1 MRLRQVEVAGGS
13 LQFLMAKQDLNG
25 SKVGTGFQQ
34 MSSKAM
40 PQRVRRNVLVN
51 AGASSGGLYRQPDGF
66 GS

>member
-34 MSSKAM
+34 MPAR
-40 PQRVRRNVLVN
+40 RVAVCT
-51 AGASSGGLYRQPDGF
+51 ASQTALEVKGLSARQPFMVPGKR
-66 GS
+66 